1 MRLLKGNFMEIFDTL
16 NVYLH
21 SHPTLLA
28 QMVFLFRIKAWILFG
43 LALYFVVLMHR
54 TDKKEKA
61 ELAKRD
67 DNFLA

>member
-1 MRLLKGNFMEIFDTL
+1 MEIFDTL

-43 LALYFVVLMHR
+43 LMFYFIILVYR
-54 TDKKEKA
+54 AEKKEKA
-61 ELAKRD
+61 ELADKD

>member
-1 MRLLKGNFMEIFDTL
+1 MEIFDTL
-16 NVYLH
+16 NLYLQT
-21 SHPTLLA
+21 HPALLA

-43 LALYFVVLMHR
+43 LALYFVILMHR
-54 TDKKEKA
+54 TGKKERA